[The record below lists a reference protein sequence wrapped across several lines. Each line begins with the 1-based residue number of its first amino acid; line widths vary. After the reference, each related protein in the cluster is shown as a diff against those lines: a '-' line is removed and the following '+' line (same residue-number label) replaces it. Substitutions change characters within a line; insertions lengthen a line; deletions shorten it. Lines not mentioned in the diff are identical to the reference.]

1 MREPISRQI
10 EEYITVEGRVPF
22 GEWLKRLNDRKAR
35 ARIRVR
41 LDRLSMGNL
50 GDCRFLGSGL
60 CELRIDYGPG
70 YRVYFGEIGDLIILL
85 LAGGTKRSQQRDI
98 SRDRGFLTDFR
109 RRAR

>member
-98 SRDRGFLTDFR
+98 SRDRGFLTNFR

>member
-22 GEWLKRLNDRKAR
+22 GEWLKRLNDQKAR

-85 LAGGTKRSQQRDI
+85 LAGGTKRSQ
-98 SRDRGFLTDFR
+98 
-109 RRAR
+109 

>member
-22 GEWLKRLNDRKAR
+22 GEWLERLNDRKAR

-50 GDCRFLGSGL
+50 GDCRFLGGGL

-70 YRVYFGEIGDLIILL
+70 YRVYFSEIGDLIVLL

-98 SRDRGFLTDFR
+98 SRARGFLTDFR